1 MLAQI
6 REQVRVF
13 CEVEP
18 AVLWPL
24 VSDTN
29 QLNQA
34 AGLGAVSVRPN
45 PEGGLPRFLV
55 SSKFGPLTLEWAEY
69 PFQWQVPL
77 RLSVRREVRSGPVQG
92 IEFSMNLEP
101 QSGGCEV
108 TLEIALTPR
117 HRAGQPIAAVA
128 AKVVAHKLAGGVRK
142 LASAEVKARATRAQL
157 NVDAQALD
165 LGLQRLKEEGPA
177 EIQNLLTRLRG
188 LLEHAPDHEVAHIRP
203 YELADSWQ
211 ASRRLTL
218 QLCLHASVAGLLDLS
233 WDVVCPSCR
242 TASDRVPELKALPES
257 GHCDLCDL
265 GFDLQMDQAVEVSFE
280 PAAALREVQTP
291 EFCTGGPGV
300 MPHVVAQA
308 NLQQETPVTVTVPE
322 TAGRYRLFARGG
334 AIATVEVEPE
344 QAAQVQVVVGASV
357 TPAQMQVRPGGEL
370 QVVLRGASERHIKLE
385 HLGWSSKA
393 ATAYE
398 VSTVASFRKYFGFE
412 ALKPGLGLQIRR
424 AALFFSDLSASTA
437 LYAREG
443 DAAAFR
449 LVQDHF
455 DLMAECIQRHEGAVV
470 KTIGDAVMASFP
482 DERSALA
489 AALDAQRAFVRFRAE
504 QPASDGVFL
513 KIGVFAGPCYAVSA
527 NRVLDFFGQTVNIA
541 ARLQCQADDAE
552 TVISGRLLADLEGDD
567 VLAGLQISAPFVPKL
582 KGVTEGVE
590 VVRLSLIPAPPS

>member
-1 MLAQI
+1 MLAQV
-6 REQVRVF
+6 REQVQVS
-13 CEVEP
+13 CDVEP

-34 AGLGAVSVRPN
+34 AGLGAVSIRPN
-45 PEGGLPRFLV
+45 PGGALPRFLV
-55 SSKFGPLTLEWAEY
+55 SSKFGPLTLEWAEF
-69 PFQWQVPL
+69 PFQWQAPL
-77 RLSVRREVRSGPVQG
+77 RLSVRREVRAGPVER
-92 IEFSMNLEP
+92 IEFSMRLEP
-101 QSGGCEV
+101 RPRGCDV
-108 TLEIALTPR
+108 TLDIALTPR

-128 AKVVAHKLAGGVRK
+128 AKVVAHKLAAGVRK
-142 LASAEVKARATRAQL
+142 LAQSQSVATAS
-157 NVDAQALD
+157 NVNIDAQGLG
-165 LGLQRLKEEGPA
+165 LGLQRLREEAPP
-177 EIQNLLTRLRG
+177 EVQSLLPRLRH
-188 LLEHAPDHEVAHIRP
+188 LLEVAPDHEVAHIRP
-203 YELADSWQ
+203 YELAETWKMP
-211 ASRRLTL
+211 RRLTL

-242 TASDRVPELKALPES
+242 TAADRVPELKALPES

-280 PAAALREVQTP
+280 PAAALRSVQKL
-291 EFCTGGPGV
+291 EFCTGGPGM

-308 NLQQETPVTVTVPE
+308 NLQTGESVNLAVPE
-322 TAGRYRLFARGG
+322 QPGRYRLFVRGG
-334 AIATVEVEPE
+334 ALATVEVEPGHSE
-344 QAAQVQVVVGASV
+344 QAQVVVSDIV
-357 TPAQMQVRPGGEL
+357 TPAQVRVAPLGQL
-370 QVVLRGASERHIKLE
+370 QVELRDVSERHVKLE

-398 VSTVASFRKYFGFE
+398 VSTVASFRRYFGFE

-455 DLMAECIQRHEGAVV
+455 DLMIACIERHDGAVV
-470 KTIGDAVMASFP
+470 KTIGDAVMASFV

-489 AALDAQRAFVRFRAE
+489 AALDAQRAFVPFRAE
-504 QPASDGVFL
+504 RSASQGVFL
-513 KIGVFAGPCYAVSA
+513 KIGVFAGPCFAVSA

-541 ARLQCQADDAE
+541 ARLQGQAQDAE
-552 TVISGRLLADLEGDD
+552 TVITRRLLSDLQDD
-567 VLAGLQISAPFVPKL
+567 LLLNDLQISAPFVPKL
-582 KGVTEGVE
+582 KGVEEGLE
-590 VVRLSLIPAPPS
+590 VVRLSTSKS